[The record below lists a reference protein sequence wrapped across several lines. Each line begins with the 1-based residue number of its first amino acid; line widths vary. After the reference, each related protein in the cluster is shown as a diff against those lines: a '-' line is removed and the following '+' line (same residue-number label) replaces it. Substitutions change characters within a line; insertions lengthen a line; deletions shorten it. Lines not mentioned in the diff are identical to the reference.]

1 MSQYNLYPDIV
12 CKQQNCGRERICGDT
27 FLMRRMA
34 EGTLCVLSDGLG
46 HGVKANVLSTLT
58 ASIIVNFD
66 YHHQDIGSLAK
77 LIIKSLPVCSVRK
90 ISYSTFTMLYFSHS
104 DGKGTI
110 IEFDN
115 PQSFVFRDGRSLEP
129 EWERMEVSV
138 EGRKR
143 PQVIML
149 ARIDLR
155 VGDRVVF
162 MSDGVTQSGLGSD
175 RYPFGWG
182 RERVC
187 AYIERVLSSHPDASS
202 SYIATKVLGQSIRN
216 DDYFTKDDISCGV
229 ATIRHTR
236 RLLLCSC
243 PPASAAKLP
252 ELASM
257 IERFDGERIICGY
270 HLAMSLSQLTGR
282 PIDKDSYSE
291 DSDLQPVWH
300 MQGVDMITESLV
312 TLNKVYDMLQ
322 NRESHMVTA
331 GAAAEICNAI
341 DSSDSI
347 EMVLG
352 TDRSTG
358 GIYMVDEYELRRKV
372 MRHIGRLLEQS
383 GKSVIVRYL

>member
-27 FLMRRMA
+27 FMMRRMA

-162 MSDGVTQSGLGSD
+162 VSDGVTQSGLGSD

-187 AYIERVLSSHPDASS
+187 AYVERVLSS
-202 SYIATKVLGQSIRN
+202 
-216 DDYFTKDDISCGV
+216 
-229 ATIRHTR
+229 
-236 RLLLCSC
+236 
-243 PPASAAKLP
+243 
-252 ELASM
+252 
-257 IERFDGERIICGY
+257 
-270 HLAMSLSQLTGR
+270 
-282 PIDKDSYSE
+282 
-291 DSDLQPVWH
+291 
-300 MQGVDMITESLV
+300 
-312 TLNKVYDMLQ
+312 
-322 NRESHMVTA
+322 
-331 GAAAEICNAI
+331 
-341 DSSDSI
+341 
-347 EMVLG
+347 
-352 TDRSTG
+352 
-358 GIYMVDEYELRRKV
+358 
-372 MRHIGRLLEQS
+372 
-383 GKSVIVRYL
+383 